1 MSRSDFSIIGGW
13 VGVGTRVLDLGCGD
27 GSLLTALQEAR
38 AVKGYGID
46 IADENVLA
54 CVERGVNVIQS
65 DLESGLAGFG
75 DRSFDTVI
83 LSQTLQQ
90 IHRVETII
98 NEMLRVGREVIVTF
112 PNFAYWRHRV
122 QLGMRGT
129 MPISDTLPYAWY
141 NTPNVRMF
149 TVREFDRFCADRGIE
164 VIDREVLSIER
175 KVTFAPNLFGQLAFY
190 RIRLPSAVAER
201 SESLLAV
208 SAGKSGA
215 SSIEPSA
222 SER

>member
-1 MSRSDFSIIGGW
+1 MNRSDFSIIAGW
-13 VGVGTRVLDLGCGD
+13 VNEGDRVLDLGCGD
-27 GSLLTALQEAR
+27 GALLASL
-38 AVKGYGID
+38 AVAKRVRGYGID
-46 IADENVLA
+46 IADDNVLA
-54 CVERGVNVIQS
+54 CVKLGVNVIQS
-65 DLESGLAGFG
+65 DLESGLAGFA

-122 QLGMRGT
+122 QLGVRGT
-129 MPISDTLPYAWY
+129 MPVSRTLPYEWY

-149 TVREFDRFCADRGIE
+149 TVREFDRFCSDRGI
-164 VIDREVLSIER
+164 VIIDREVQSDER

-190 RIRLPSAVAER
+190 RIRQ
-201 SESLLAV
+201 
-208 SAGKSGA
+208 G
-215 SSIEPSA
+215 
-222 SER
+222 

>member
-1 MSRSDFSIIGGW
+1 MNRSDFAIIAGW
-13 VGVGTRVLDLGCGD
+13 VNEGDRVLDLGCGD
-27 GSLLTALQEAR
+27 GELLASLDAAKHVR
-38 AVKGYGID
+38 GYGID
-46 IADENVLA
+46 IADDNVLA
-54 CVERGVNVIQS
+54 CVKRGVNVIQS

-122 QLGMRGT
+122 QLGVRGT
-129 MPISDTLPYAWY
+129 MPVSKTLPYEWY

-149 TVREFDRFCADRGIE
+149 TVREFDRFCRARGIE
-164 VIDREVLSIER
+164 IIDREVQSNER
-175 KVTFAPNLFGQLAFY
+175 QVSFAPNLFGQLAFY
-190 RIRLPSAVAER
+190 RIRQR
-201 SESLLAV
+201 
-208 SAGKSGA
+208 
-215 SSIEPSA
+215 
-222 SER
+222 

>member
-1 MSRSDFSIIGGW
+1 MTVAQPSVDVNRTTAARATEVTAANARRREVAIIAGW
-13 VGVGTRVLDLGCGD
+13 VDSGARVLDLGCGD
-27 GSLLTALQEAR
+27 GALLDELRTR
-38 AVKGYGID
+38 KKIRGYGID

-54 CVERGVNVIQS
+54 CLKRGVNVIQS

-122 QLGMRGT
+122 QLGLSGT
-129 MPISDTLPYAWY
+129 MPMSRNLPYAWY

-149 TVREFDRFCADRGIE
+149 TVREFDRFCADRGVD
-164 VIDREVLSIER
+164 VIDREVLSEER
-175 KVTFAPNLFGQLAFY
+175 KVMFAPNLLGQLAFY
-190 RIRLPSAVAER
+190 RIRK
-201 SESLLAV
+201 
-208 SAGKSGA
+208 G
-215 SSIEPSA
+215 
-222 SER
+222 

>member
-1 MSRSDFSIIGGW
+1 MNRSDFSIIGGW
-13 VGVGTRVLDLGCGD
+13 VGRGQRVLDLGCGD
-27 GSLLTALQEAR
+27 GSLLASLQDAR
-38 AVKGYGID
+38 AVRGYGID

-54 CVERGVNVIQS
+54 CVTRGVNVIQS

-75 DRSFDTVI
+75 DHSFDTVI

-122 QLGMRGT
+122 QLGVRGT
-129 MPISDTLPYAWY
+129 MPVSRTLPYEWY

-149 TVREFDRFCADRGIE
+149 TVREFDRFCRSRQIAI
-164 VIDREVLSIER
+164 IDCEVLSGER
-175 KVTFAPNLFGQLAFY
+175 RIRFAPNLFGQLAFY
-190 RIRLPSAVAER
+190 RIRQ
-201 SESLLAV
+201 
-208 SAGKSGA
+208 G
-215 SSIEPSA
+215 
-222 SER
+222 

>member
-1 MSRSDFSIIGGW
+1 MNRSDFAIIAGW
-13 VGVGTRVLDLGCGD
+13 VNEGDRVLDLGCGD
-27 GSLLTALQEAR
+27 GELLASLDAAKHVR
-38 AVKGYGID
+38 GYGID
-46 IADENVLA
+46 IADDNVLA
-54 CVERGVNVIQS
+54 CVKRGVNVIQS

-122 QLGMRGT
+122 QLGVRGT
-129 MPISDTLPYAWY
+129 MPVSPTLPYEWY

-149 TVREFDRFCADRGIE
+149 TVREFDRFCRARGIE
-164 VIDREVLSIER
+164 IIDREVQSNER
-175 KVTFAPNLFGQLAFY
+175 QVSFAPNLFGQLAFY
-190 RIRLPSAVAER
+190 RIRQR
-201 SESLLAV
+201 
-208 SAGKSGA
+208 
-215 SSIEPSA
+215 
-222 SER
+222 

>member
-1 MSRSDFSIIGGW
+1 MNRSDFSIIAGW
-13 VGVGTRVLDLGCGD
+13 VNEGDRVLDLGCGD
-27 GSLLTALQEAR
+27 GALLASL
-38 AVKGYGID
+38 AVAKRVRGYGID
-46 IADENVLA
+46 IADDNVLA
-54 CVERGVNVIQS
+54 CVKLGVNVIQS
-65 DLESGLAGFG
+65 DLESGLAGFT

-122 QLGMRGT
+122 QLGVRGT
-129 MPISDTLPYAWY
+129 MPVSRTLPYEWY

-149 TVREFDRFCADRGIE
+149 TVREFDRFCRDRGI
-164 VIDREVLSIER
+164 VIIDREVQSDER

-190 RIRLPSAVAER
+190 RIRQ
-201 SESLLAV
+201 
-208 SAGKSGA
+208 G
-215 SSIEPSA
+215 
-222 SER
+222 

>member
-1 MSRSDFSIIGGW
+1 MTSPTTSLSSSAETARRRDFAIIAGW
-13 VGVGTRVLDLGCGD
+13 VNESARVLDLGCGD
-27 GSLLTALQEAR
+27 GELLEELR
-38 AVKGYGID
+38 MRKRIRGYGID

-54 CVERGVNVIQS
+54 CLKRGVNVIQS

-122 QLGMRGT
+122 QLGVHGT
-129 MPISDTLPYAWY
+129 MPVSRTLPYEWY

-149 TVREFDRFCADRGIE
+149 TVREFDRFCAVRGIT
-164 VIDREVLSIER
+164 VIDCEVLSGER
-175 KVTFAPNLFGQLAFY
+175 RVGFAPNLFGQLAFY
-190 RIRLPSAVAER
+190 RIRQ
-201 SESLLAV
+201 
-208 SAGKSGA
+208 G
-215 SSIEPSA
+215 
-222 SER
+222 

>member
-1 MSRSDFSIIGGW
+1 MKRTDFAIIESW
-13 VGVGTRVLDLGCGD
+13 VGNGTRVLDLGCGD
-27 GSLLTALQEAR
+27 GELLASLIEVR
-38 AVKGYGID
+38 KVRGYGID
-46 IADENVLA
+46 IADDNVLA
-54 CVERGVNVIQS
+54 CVKRGVNVIQS

-75 DRSFDTVI
+75 DHSFDTVI

-122 QLGMRGT
+122 QLGVRGT
-129 MPISDTLPYAWY
+129 MPVSETLPYEWY

-149 TVREFDRFCADRGIE
+149 TVREFDRFCAARGIE
-164 VIDREVLSIER
+164 IISREVLSEEH

-190 RIRLPSAVAER
+190 RIRR
-201 SESLLAV
+201 NQ
-208 SAGKSGA
+208 K
-215 SSIEPSA
+215 
-222 SER
+222 

>member
-1 MSRSDFSIIGGW
+1 MNRSDFAIIAGW
-13 VGVGTRVLDLGCGD
+13 VNEGDRVLDLGCGD
-27 GSLLTALQEAR
+27 GALLASLASAKR
-38 AVKGYGID
+38 IRGYGID
-46 IADENVLA
+46 IADDNVLA
-54 CVERGVNVIQS
+54 CVKLGVNVIQS
-65 DLESGLAGFG
+65 DLESGLAGFA

-122 QLGMRGT
+122 QLGVRGT
-129 MPISDTLPYAWY
+129 MPVSETLPYEWY

-149 TVREFDRFCADRGIE
+149 TVREFDRYCRDRGIA
-164 VIDREVLSIER
+164 VIDREVQSDER

-190 RIRLPSAVAER
+190 RIRQR
-201 SESLLAV
+201 
-208 SAGKSGA
+208 
-215 SSIEPSA
+215 
-222 SER
+222 

>member
-1 MSRSDFSIIGGW
+1 MNRSDFAIIAGW
-13 VGVGTRVLDLGCGD
+13 VNEGDRVLDLGCGD
-27 GSLLTALQEAR
+27 GALLASLATAKR
-38 AVKGYGID
+38 IRGYGID
-46 IADENVLA
+46 IADDNVLA
-54 CVERGVNVIQS
+54 CVKLGVNVIQS
-65 DLESGLAGFG
+65 DLESGLAGFA

-122 QLGMRGT
+122 QLGVRGT
-129 MPISDTLPYAWY
+129 MPVSKTLPYEWY

-149 TVREFDRFCADRGIE
+149 TVREFDRFCRDRGIA
-164 VIDREVLSIER
+164 VIDREVQSDER

-190 RIRLPSAVAER
+190 RIRQ
-201 SESLLAV
+201 
-208 SAGKSGA
+208 G
-215 SSIEPSA
+215 
-222 SER
+222 

>member
-1 MSRSDFSIIGGW
+1 MNRSDFSIIAGWLSEGG
-13 VGVGTRVLDLGCGD
+13 RVLDLGCGD
-27 GSLLTALQEAR
+27 GALLASLAEAKR
-38 AVKGYGID
+38 VRGYGID
-46 IADENVLA
+46 IADDNVLA
-54 CVERGVNVIQS
+54 CVKRGVNVIQS
-65 DLESGLAGFG
+65 DLESGLAGFA

-122 QLGMRGT
+122 QLGVRGT
-129 MPISDTLPYAWY
+129 MPVSKTLPYEWY

-149 TVREFDRFCADRGIE
+149 TVREFDRFCRDRGIAI
-164 VIDREVLSIER
+164 IDREVRSDER

-190 RIRLPSAVAER
+190 RIRQ
-201 SESLLAV
+201 
-208 SAGKSGA
+208 G
-215 SSIEPSA
+215 
-222 SER
+222 

>member
-1 MSRSDFSIIGGW
+1 MNRSDFSIIAGW
-13 VGVGTRVLDLGCGD
+13 VNEGDRVLDLGCGD
-27 GSLLTALQEAR
+27 GELLASLGQ
-38 AVKGYGID
+38 VKRVRGYGID
-46 IADENVLA
+46 IADDNVLA
-54 CVERGVNVIQS
+54 CVKLGVNVIQS
-65 DLESGLAGFG
+65 DLESGLAGFA

-122 QLGMRGT
+122 QLGVRGT
-129 MPISDTLPYAWY
+129 MPVSRTLPYAWY

-149 TVREFDRFCADRGIE
+149 TVREFDRFCRDRGI
-164 VIDREVLSIER
+164 VIIDRVVQSDER

-190 RIRLPSAVAER
+190 RIRQ
-201 SESLLAV
+201 
-208 SAGKSGA
+208 G
-215 SSIEPSA
+215 
-222 SER
+222 